1 VQFKGAPFKLP
12 KFKRWLVVVSSH
24 KLVEELR
31 KAGDDELSLT
41 AAIAEVRIEHTG
53 IRSEESLIKT
63 RTLPQIIR

>member
-31 KAGDDELSLT
+31 KVGDDELSLT
-41 AAIAEVRIEHTG
+41 LAIAKVRKRWHSVG
-53 IRSEESLIKT
+53 I
-63 RTLPQIIR
+63 